1 MIATAKTSAS
11 IHPLLKQLHV
21 FDDTINVLP
30 PNKEAKRGRCRDDG
44 PGIYPLIAFPD
55 PVPLRRTANTSLGSN
70 QR

>member
-30 PNKEAKRGRCRDDG
+30 PNKEARKEVSARTM
-44 PGIYPLIAFPD
+44 D
-55 PVPLRRTANTSLGSN
+55 PESINL
-70 QR
+70 